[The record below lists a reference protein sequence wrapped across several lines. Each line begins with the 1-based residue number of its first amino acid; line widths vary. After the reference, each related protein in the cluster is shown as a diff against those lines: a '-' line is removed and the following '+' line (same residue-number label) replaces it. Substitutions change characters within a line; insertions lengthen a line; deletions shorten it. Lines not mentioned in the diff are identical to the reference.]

1 MSRRA
6 AVTAKNRH
14 HKKTGWPLFLKA
26 VHTKLKQDLKKRR
39 TNLGPPSIQVVSKYA
54 SVAWKSAH
62 TETRAHF
69 DALALGEQR
78 EGQHAECGGES
89 SRRVATPES
98 GDESEE
104 QSSRL
109 TIRLPAR
116 RSARFVEAEEAASP
130 LSELSPEP
138 EEGALEDPSPGPPE
152 TTYAEG
158 TTAALF
164 TAPYPDPSELLHVW
178 GPDVDSLP
186 PIVALGGLSSKAAP
200 QLQASSSK
208 RPRED
213 DAETLVSAE
222 GRQSKSFSQLRTE
235 PFRHHTLAAKEI
247 QEALKGRMEVRCT

>member
-6 AVTAKNRH
+6 TVTAKNRH

-54 SVAWKSAH
+54 SVAWRSAH
-62 TETRAHF
+62 AETRAYF
-69 DALALGEQR
+69 DALALGEKG
-78 EGQHAECGGES
+78 EEPHAECGGES
-89 SRRVATPES
+89 IRRVATPGSRE
-98 GDESEE
+98 ESEE

-138 EEGALEDPSPGPPE
+138 EEGALEDPSPRPPE
-152 TTYAEG
+152 IPYAEG

-164 TAPYPDPSELLHVW
+164 TPPYPDASELLHAL
-178 GPDVDSLP
+178 GPDVDSLRP
-186 PIVALGGLSSKAAP
+186 TIALGAPSFKAAL

-208 RPRED
+208 RPQEN

-222 GRQSKSFSQLRTE
+222 GRQSKSFSLSFAQSPSATTHW
-235 PFRHHTLAAKEI
+235 P
-247 QEALKGRMEVRCT
+247 LKRFKKH